1 MNVRPYRLFFLFF
14 ILITAFFL
22 ISLSSADYALLNN
35 DRIAYG
41 VESNGVVLSG
51 LSKQDAQSKLAA
63 LYQEKR
69 KNPILQFH
77 HEGKIWE
84 IAAADIDLQADP
96 AKTAA
101 EAYKIGRTGN
111 LLSSSW
117 QILYAACQGKS
128 ISPITTYNEI
138 KLQKSLDQIA
148 QSVNQPSAN
157 AYCELTK
164 DNAVHIVPEKIG
176 KRFDYTAWSQNIAPA
191 LHRLDVPQ
199 ILELPIEE
207 AVPAIKSDDL
217 KSIDTIIASYST
229 RFDPGEY
236 NRSQNIRIGA
246 ESLNHILLAP
256 EKILSFNDTVGHR
269 ASAAGYKDAPV
280 IIDGEV
286 VPGIGGGICQVSST
300 LYNAI
305 LLADLKP
312 VERDDHFY
320 PSSYVPIGFD
330 ATVADDLIDFKFQ
343 NTMKKNI
350 YLLTTV
356 YGDTITIY
364 ILGSNSDRP
373 NYEIRL
379 ISSTDKILPPQT
391 LTRYSNELPRG
402 TQRTETNGRQGYMI
416 SAYRTRWQN
425 GQEIGRELLH
435 QDEYSA
441 KDRILIIGT
450 K

>member
-1 MNVRPYRLFFLFF
+1 MTVRPYRLFILFF
-14 ILITAFFL
+14 ILITAFFF
-22 ISLSSADYALLNN
+22 IALSSADYALLNN

-51 LSKQDAQSKLAA
+51 LSRQDAQAKLET

-69 KNPILQFH
+69 KNPILQFQ
-77 HEGKIWE
+77 HEGKKWE
-84 IAAADIDLQADP
+84 ISANDIDLQADP
-96 AKTAA
+96 LKTAA
-101 EAYKIGRTGN
+101 AAYNVGRTGN
-111 LLSSSW
+111 LLISSW
-117 QILYAACQGKS
+117 QILYAACQGKQ
-128 ISPITTYNEI
+128 IAPVTNYNES
-138 KLQKSLDQIA
+138 KLQNNLAQIA
-148 QSVNQPSAN
+148 QNVNQPSAN

-164 DNAVHIVPEKIG
+164 DNQIHIVPEKIG
-176 KRFDYTAWSQNIAPA
+176 KKFDYMTWSQNIAPA
-191 LHRLDVPQ
+191 LHKLDFPQ
-199 ILELPIEE
+199 TIDLPIEE
-207 AVPAIKSDDL
+207 AIPEIKSSDL
-217 KSIDTIIASYST
+217 QSIDTILSSYST
-229 RFDPGEY
+229 HFDPSDY
-236 NRSQNIRIGA
+236 NRSQNLRIGA
-246 ESLNHILLAP
+246 ESLNHILIAP

-305 LLADLKP
+305 LLADLKS

-350 YLLTTV
+350 YLLTAV
-356 YGDTITIY
+356 YGDTLTIC
-364 ILGSNSDRP
+364 ILGNKSDRP

-379 ISSTDKILPPQT
+379 TSSTDKILPPQT
-391 LTRYSNELPRG
+391 ITRYSNELSRG
-402 TQRTETNGRQGYMI
+402 AQQIESSGRQGYMI
-416 SAYRTRWQN
+416 SAYRVRLQN

-441 KDRILIIGT
+441 KDRVIIIGT

>member
-1 MNVRPYRLFFLFF
+1 LTVRPYRLFFLFF

-41 VESNGVVLSG
+41 VESNGIVLSG
-51 LSKQDAQSKLAA
+51 LSKQDAQAKLAA

-69 KNPILQFH
+69 KSPILQLH
-77 HEGKIWE
+77 HEGKMWE
-84 IAAADIDLQADP
+84 ISASDIDLQADS
-96 AKTAA
+96 AKTAGA
-101 EAYKIGRTGN
+101 AYEIGRTN
-111 LLSSSW
+111 SLLVSSW

-128 ISPITTYNEI
+128 IDPVITYDES
-138 KLQKSLDQIA
+138 KLQKALAQIA
-148 QSVNQPSAN
+148 QNVNQPSAN

-164 DNAVHIVPEKIG
+164 DNQILVMPEKIG
-176 KRFDYTAWSQNIAPA
+176 KRFDYASWSQKIAPA
-191 LHRLDVPQ
+191 LHKLDFPQ
-199 ILELPIEE
+199 IAELPIEE
-207 AVPAIKSDDL
+207 AVPAIKSSDL
-217 KSIDTIIASYST
+217 QSIDTILGSYST
-229 RFDPGEY
+229 HFDPGEY

-246 ESLNHILLAP
+246 ESLNHVLLAP

-269 ASAAGYKDAPV
+269 VSAAGYKDAPV
-280 IIDGEV
+280 LVDGEV

-312 VERDDHFY
+312 TERDDHFY

-350 YLLTTV
+350 YLLTAV

-364 ILGSNSDRP
+364 ILGSKSDRP

-379 ISSTDKILPPQT
+379 ISATDKILSPQT
-391 LTRYSNELPRG
+391 ITRYSNELPRG
-402 TQRTETNGRQGYMI
+402 TQRLEANGRQGYMI
-416 SAYRTRWQN
+416 SAYRVRMQN

-441 KDRILIIGT
+441 KDRVMVIGT